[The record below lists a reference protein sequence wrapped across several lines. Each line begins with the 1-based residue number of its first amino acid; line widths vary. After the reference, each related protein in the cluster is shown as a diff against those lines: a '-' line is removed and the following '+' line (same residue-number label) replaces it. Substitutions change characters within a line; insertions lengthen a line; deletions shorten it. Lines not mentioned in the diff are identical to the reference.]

1 MFSKLNWWVPGVW
14 RCLLKICWGCYCC
27 CWWWGIVL
35 ATVCCRL
42 GSWGLVIK
50 LNFCSDYE
58 HKVWS
63 RFWSWSSGEILK
75 LKFSQYLV
83 LILGWVYEDYSWSRF
98 WSYVRS
104 RFLNFSLVEMLIFG
118 WGFEVAAWT
127 RLWRWMKSYQD
138 LFENLWYDLK
148 KLLW

>member
-1 MFSKLNWWVPGVW
+1 MSFTYSCFSEELKMPTHNLL
-14 RCLLKICWGCYCC
+14 RLLKLLMWMRRIGF
-27 CWWWGIVL
+27 
-35 ATVCCRL
+35 
-42 GSWGLVIK
+42 GSGFRSLGLVIS
-50 LNFCSDYE
+50 LNFCSDFE

-104 RFLNFSLVEMLIFG
+104 RFLNFSLVEMLIFC